1 MLGSPSHTRRLLRP
15 HKEAGERKG
24 SDVADTDAQ
33 DILAQVLIANDGEVI
48 QRLRLSAAEAARVCN
63 VTPRQLIYWTKKG
76 LVKPSTNDDHDYDV
90 FAMEKVIRIRQA
102 LEKGYSLEK
111 AAQVVA
117 RDLATLQTEVKRLEG
132 LANEDLEDELRRRF
146 ERLEERVSQL
156 RRTLPASLTIARL
169 RRAVALLAR
178 LEAEG
183 TLQNASANGDIAK
196 ALALRLGR
204 AVDELELLL
213 REVQPVGA

>member
-1 MLGSPSHTRRLLRP
+1 M
-15 HKEAGERKG
+15 
-24 SDVADTDAQ
+24 ADIDTQ

-117 RDLATLQTEVKRLEG
+117 RDLAALQGEVKRLES

-146 ERLEERVSQL
+146 EQLEERVSQL
-156 RRTLPASLTIARL
+156 RRSLPASLTIARL

-183 TLQNASANGDIAK
+183 TLQSASANGDIAK

-213 REVQPVGA
+213 REVQPAGA

>member
-1 MLGSPSHTRRLLRP
+1 M
-15 HKEAGERKG
+15 
-24 SDVADTDAQ
+24 ADGDAQ
-33 DILAQVLIANDGEVI
+33 ETLSQVLIANDGEVI

-117 RDLATLQTEVKRLEG
+117 RDLAALQSEVKRLE
-132 LANEDLEDELRRRF
+132 AMPIEDLEDELRRRL
-146 ERLEERVSQL
+146 ETREERV
-156 RRTLPASLTIARL
+156 
-169 RRAVALLAR
+169 
-178 LEAEG
+178 
-183 TLQNASANGDIAK
+183 
-196 ALALRLGR
+196 
-204 AVDELELLL
+204 
-213 REVQPVGA
+213 

>member
-1 MLGSPSHTRRLLRP
+1 V
-15 HKEAGERKG
+15 GE
-24 SDVADTDAQ
+24 SETQ
-33 DILAQVLIANDGEVI
+33 DLLAQVLIANDGEVI
-48 QRLRLSAAEAARVCN
+48 RRLRLSAAEAARVCN

-76 LVKPSTNDDHDYDV
+76 LVKPSTDDDHDYDV

-117 RDLATLQTEVKRLEG
+117 RDLSALQAEVRRLEA

-146 ERLEERVSQL
+146 ETLEERVSQL

-169 RRAVALLAR
+169 RRAVAVLAR

-183 TLQNASANGDIAK
+183 ALQTAGTSGDVAK

-213 REVQPVGA
+213 REVQPAGA

>member
-1 MLGSPSHTRRLLRP
+1 
-15 HKEAGERKG
+15 
-24 SDVADTDAQ
+24 VADGDTQ

-117 RDLATLQTEVKRLEG
+117 RDLGALQAEVRRLEG

-146 ERLEERVSQL
+146 EKLEERVSQL

-213 REVQPVGA
+213 REVQPAGA

>member
-1 MLGSPSHTRRLLRP
+1 M
-15 HKEAGERKG
+15 
-24 SDVADTDAQ
+24 ADGDAQ

-102 LEKGYSLEK
+102 LDKGYSLEK

-117 RDLATLQTEVKRLEG
+117 RDLGALQSEVRRLEG

-146 ERLEERVSQL
+146 EKLEERVSQL

-183 TLQNASANGDIAK
+183 TLQNVSANGDIAK

-213 REVQPVGA
+213 REVQPAGA

>member
-1 MLGSPSHTRRLLRP
+1 M
-15 HKEAGERKG
+15 
-24 SDVADTDAQ
+24 ADRDAQ

-117 RDLATLQTEVKRLEG
+117 RDLGALQAEVKRLEG
-132 LANEDLEDELRRRF
+132 LANEDLEDELKRRL
-146 ERLEERVSQL
+146 EKVEERVAQL
-156 RRTLPASLTIARL
+156 RRTLPASLTISRL

-183 TLQNASANGDIAK
+183 TLQNASANGDVAK

-213 REVQPVGA
+213 REVQPAGA

>member
-1 MLGSPSHTRRLLRP
+1 
-15 HKEAGERKG
+15 
-24 SDVADTDAQ
+24 VADNDAQ
-33 DILAQVLIANDGEVI
+33 DILGQVLIANDGEVM

-117 RDLATLQTEVKRLEG
+117 RDLAALQTEVRRLEG

-146 ERLEERVSQL
+146 EKLEERVSQL

-204 AVDELELLL
+204 AVDELESLV
-213 REVQPVGA
+213 REVESAAN

>member
-1 MLGSPSHTRRLLRP
+1 
-15 HKEAGERKG
+15 
-24 SDVADTDAQ
+24 VTDRDGRDGQ
-33 DILAQVLIANDGEVI
+33 DILAQLLIANDGEVI

-117 RDLATLQTEVKRLEG
+117 RDLGALQNEVKRLETM
-132 LANEDLEDELRRRF
+132 ANEDLEDELRRRL
-146 ERLEERVSQL
+146 EKVEERVAHL

-196 ALALRLGR
+196 AVALRLGR

-213 REVQPVGA
+213 REVQPAGA

>member
-1 MLGSPSHTRRLLRP
+1 MA
-15 HKEAGERKG
+15 EGE
-24 SDVADTDAQ
+24 AQ
-33 DILAQVLIANDGEVI
+33 DVLAQVLIANDGEVI
-48 QRLRLSAAEAARVCN
+48 GRLRLSAAEAARVCN

-117 RDLATLQTEVKRLEG
+117 RDLATLQAEVKRLEAM
-132 LANEDLEDELRRRF
+132 ANEDLEDELRRRL
-146 ERLEERVSQL
+146 EKLEERVSQL
-156 RRTLPASLTIARL
+156 RRSLPASLTIARL

-213 REVQPVGA
+213 REVQPAGA

>member
-1 MLGSPSHTRRLLRP
+1 
-15 HKEAGERKG
+15 
-24 SDVADTDAQ
+24 VTDRDGQ

-117 RDLATLQTEVKRLEG
+117 RDLGALQNEVKRLETM
-132 LANEDLEDELRRRF
+132 ANEDLEDELRRRL
-146 ERLEERVSQL
+146 EKVEERVAHL

-196 ALALRLGR
+196 AVALRLGR

-213 REVQPVGA
+213 REVQPAGA

>member
-1 MLGSPSHTRRLLRP
+1 
-15 HKEAGERKG
+15 
-24 SDVADTDAQ
+24 VADGDAQ

-48 QRLRLSAAEAARVCN
+48 ERLRLSAAEAARVCN

-117 RDLATLQTEVKRLEG
+117 RDLGALQAEVRRLEG

-146 ERLEERVSQL
+146 EKLEERVSQL

-213 REVQPVGA
+213 REVQPAGA

>member
-1 MLGSPSHTRRLLRP
+1 RRCSASTGACSTRRSRSTALRATRQRAAKP
-15 HKEAGERKG
+15 AAGVVVRVHEATGTAKGGFDKALAAAVKSARAEVDAPIAVEIARQWADLSPRGRGPAKG
-24 SDVADTDAQ
+24 STVAEREAREAQ
-33 DILAQVLIANDGEVI
+33 DILAQAVIANDGEVI

-117 RDLATLQTEVKRLEG
+117 RDLAALQTEVKRLES
-132 LANEDLEDELRRRF
+132 LAPD
-146 ERLEERVSQL
+146 
-156 RRTLPASLTIARL
+156 
-169 RRAVALLAR
+169 
-178 LEAEG
+178 
-183 TLQNASANGDIAK
+183 
-196 ALALRLGR
+196 
-204 AVDELELLL
+204 
-213 REVQPVGA
+213 